1 MKNVLSAVAMATVC
15 AAAMVSTASAQTAG
29 ERFGIGMFTYENR
42 TFVGLVMRYPTEP
55 QAVGGVVVD
64 LAAAATAAGQTVPTS
79 DVLTIVDQWEA
90 GVNGRVRQ
98 IVAQV
103 GQLLDGNGRPD
114 YVYDYDAVD
123 VERPFL
129 PRLALGGFSNYPGV
143 IASDGPQE
151 VEPPAPDMP
160 GLWTRAAGDMR
171 PVNPR
176 LFLLPSIDSVWI
188 GDGDPVINWHSD
200 IRQRYEYEC
209 ELAGVI
215 GRPMWRV
222 SPEDAEDYFF
232 GFALN
237 NDISDR
243 QSRRPDT
250 WRDTGTTSKGWDS
263 FKPFGPFI
271 VPKDFVDPTNVDVKM
286 SIVDNEGVLHDL
298 QDGSTSRAYHSLYE
312 YAAYLSNMVT
322 VPVGTVISLGTPPG
336 SHGGMGRSM
345 RPGDQQSCSYTGL
358 GTLHNTLVAEGSP
371 EADAWLQKKNARL
384 GVGGVSR

>member
-1 MKNVLSAVAMATVC
+1 MKNVFSAVAMAAVC

-29 ERFGIGMFTYENR
+29 ERFGIGMFTYENL

-55 QAVGGVVVD
+55 QAEGGVVVD

-79 DVLTIVDQWEA
+79 DVLTIMDQWET
-90 GVNGRVRQ
+90 GVNDRVRQ

-103 GQLLDGNGRPD
+103 GQLLDSNSRPD
-114 YVYDYDAVD
+114 YVYDYNAVD

-151 VEPPAPDMP
+151 IEPPAPDIP
-160 GLWTRAAGDMR
+160 GLWTRPAGDMR

-200 IRQRYEYEC
+200 VRQRYEYEC

-232 GFALN
+232 GYSLN

-243 QSRRPDT
+243 QSR
-250 WRDTGTTSKGWDS
+250 
-263 FKPFGPFI
+263 
-271 VPKDFVDPTNVDVKM
+271 
-286 SIVDNEGVLHDL
+286 
-298 QDGSTSRAYHSLYE
+298 
-312 YAAYLSNMVT
+312 
-322 VPVGTVISLGTPPG
+322 
-336 SHGGMGRSM
+336 
-345 RPGDQQSCSYTGL
+345 
-358 GTLHNTLVAEGSP
+358 
-371 EADAWLQKKNARL
+371 
-384 GVGGVSR
+384 